1 MPNQFFRFKQFIVR
15 QEGSAMKVGTDGV
28 LLGAW
33 TSIGDAKRILDVGT
47 GTGLIALMLAQRS
60 NALIDAVEI
69 DENSALQAI
78 NNVNTSRWG
87 ERVNIYN
94 KSFQDYANETNHIYD
109 LIVSNPPYFVNSL
122 KSEEVARMVARH
134 NEQLPHSDL
143 LKGITNL
150 LAENG
155 RFVGIFPYVEG
166 NIFVAEASKY
176 ELYCNKRVSIHGKV
190 NGPVKRLMLDFGKQK
205 MPLEESV
212 IAIRGV
218 DAEYTPDYISL
229 TKDFYLAF

>member
-1 MPNQFFRFKQFIVR
+1 MPNQFFRFKQFAVR
-15 QEGSAMKVGTDGV
+15 QERSAMKVGTDGV

-33 TSIGDAKRILDVGT
+33 ANIGNTKRVLDVGT
-47 GTGLIALMLAQRS
+47 GTGLIALMIAQRS
-60 NALIDAVEI
+60 AALIDAVEI

-78 NNVNTSRWG
+78 ENVKSSRWS
-87 ERVNIYN
+87 ERIKVYN
-94 KSFQDYANETNHIYD
+94 KSFQDFTSETINRYD

-134 NEQLPHSDL
+134 NEQLSHSEL
-143 LKGITNL
+143 LYGVSKL
-150 LAENG
+150 LTDHG

-176 ELYCNKRVSIHGKV
+176 GLFCISRVSIHGKV
-190 NGPVKRLMLDFGKQK
+190 NGPIKRVMLNFSRHKQ
-205 MPLEESV
+205 PLEESV
-212 IAIRGV
+212 LSIRGF
-218 DAEYTPDYISL
+218 DSEYTPEYVQL